1 MAGKIYVL
9 YPAYDEDGY
18 HEPIASSHNRQ
29 KLVDHARDHYEEEV
43 DGDDSR
49 LAIQEVNII

>member
-9 YPAYDEDGY
+9 YLAYDEDGY